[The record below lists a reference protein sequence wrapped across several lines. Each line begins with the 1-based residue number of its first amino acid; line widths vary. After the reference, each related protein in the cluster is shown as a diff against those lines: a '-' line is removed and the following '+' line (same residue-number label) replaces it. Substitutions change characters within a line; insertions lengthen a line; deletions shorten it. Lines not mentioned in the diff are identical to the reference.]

1 MPLAYIGRIDK
12 GDHADYPYDSRWTI
26 SFDSLPALYGELMWP
41 VESTAGSLDG
51 AEFHALML
59 VQNVKDNRIM
69 TQGLTVEF
77 TTQDGIYGQ
86 PVLVSRLDPESE

>member
-1 MPLAYIGRIDK
+1 
-12 GDHADYPYDSRWTI
+12 
-26 SFDSLPALYGELMWP
+26 MWP